1 MTDHSI
7 LRPALPDLPFQQEAR
22 IFTAVLTMLFVT
34 LPRDFAN
41 AMRARQI
48 YQELYVLDSPG
59 LAALGIERE
68 AISRAALEQAGMVS
82 PKSA

>member
-7 LRPALPDLPFQQEAR
+7 LSPALPDLPFQQEAR
-22 IFTAVLTMLFVT
+22 IFTAVMTMLFVT

-48 YQELYVLDSPG
+48 YDELVVLDSPG
-59 LAALGIERE
+59 LAALGL
-68 AISRAALEQAGMVS
+68 AQDTISRHALDQAGVFNA
-82 PKSA
+82 K